1 MADQAS
7 ANVENLF
14 NKDALGE
21 VNKSTVQ
28 SGEWMTI
35 QQASNATGWSMGTLR
50 RYVKARRIK
59 SRRQGR
65 SINSKL
71 EILITADM
79 LPDGTGDSDVMDFD
93 GEIDST
99 VEGTEEDDFQ
109 TFPSRDQADQS
120 LDSTLNWMRQK
131 LDEKDALL
139 REKEAKI
146 EALAQQLT
154 GASYRNGFLE
164 AEKSKF
170 EEKLLLLED
179 RLLPEPT
186 QTTPPEMPTPTKST
200 WAKLTSWFTGQG

>member
-79 LPDGTGDSDVMDFD
+79 LPDGTGDNDVMDFD

-179 RLLPEPT
+179 RLLPEQSPA
-186 QTTPPEMPTPTKST
+186 PLPEIPQPKST
-200 WAKLTSWFTGQG
+200 WAKLAGWLTGQS

>member
-200 WAKLTSWFTGQG
+200 WAKLTGWFTGQG

>member
-79 LPDGTGDSDVMDFD
+79 LPDGTSDNDVMDFE

-99 VEGTEEDDFQ
+99 VDGTEEDDFQ

-179 RLLPEPT
+179 RLLPEQSSAPVT
-186 QTTPPEMPTPTKST
+186 ELPQPKSA
-200 WAKLTSWFTGQG
+200 WAKLTGWFTGNS

>member
-1 MADQAS
+1 
-7 ANVENLF
+7 
-14 NKDALGE
+14 
-21 VNKSTVQ
+21 
-28 SGEWMTI
+28 
-35 QQASNATGWSMGTLR
+35 GTLR

-79 LPDGTGDSDVMDFD
+79 LPDGTGDNDVMDFD

-179 RLLPEPT
+179 RLLPEQSPA
-186 QTTPPEMPTPTKST
+186 PLPEIPQPKST
-200 WAKLTSWFTGQG
+200 WAKLAGWLTGQS